1 MQDPQSMEYKYSFTD
16 GTTYYA
22 LDPQEATVL

>member
-16 GTTYYA
+16 GTTYVF
-22 LDPQEATVL
+22 DPQEATVL